1 MDTETPLTVTALT
14 QRIKLELNDFG
25 PLLVTGELSQI
36 KVVGSGHL
44 YATLKDEGAV
54 LSLVMWR
61 SSVAR
66 MGRIPAEGSRVTVRG
81 SLDVYPPRGSYQI
94 IASRITEAGQGDL
107 AARLEALKGKLTA
120 EGLFAE
126 ERKRP
131 LPFLPRA
138 VGLAT
143 ASGSAALAD
152 LLHSIRDRFPDMPV
166 VVAPCLV
173 QGRGAAASIVAAL
186 DRLAAH
192 PQVDVIICGR
202 GGGSLED
209 LWAFN
214 EEPVVRAIAG
224 CSKPVVS
231 AVGHETDW
239 TLADLAAD
247 LRAKTPTAAG
257 ELIVPVRA
265 ELDAALA
272 DARLRL
278 DNAIGGQLDEARAR
292 LAALA
297 AHRALAAP
305 GYQIQ
310 IRAQRLDELSAR
322 LHAGFARRVEIGQ
335 ARLSEQAARLHALSP
350 LAVIGRGFTVLRTGE
365 GRLVRRLA
373 DAVPGTQLE
382 ARVSDGWIFAEA
394 VGVKPQRLGEPDE
407 PYSV

>member
-1 MDTETPLTVTALT
+1 METETPLSVTAVT
-14 QRIKLELNDFG
+14 QRIKLTLNDVG
-25 PLLVTGELSQI
+25 PLLIAGELSQV
-36 KVVGSGHL
+36 KVVASGHL

-66 MGRIPAEGSRVTVRG
+66 MGRIPAEGARVVVRG
-81 SLDVYPPRGSYQI
+81 SLDVYPPRGSYQL

-107 AARLEALKGKLTA
+107 AARLEALKARLLA
-120 EGLFAE
+120 EGLFDE

-131 LPFLPRA
+131 LPMLPRA

-143 ASGSAALAD
+143 AAGSAALAD
-152 LLHSIRDRFPDMPV
+152 MLHSIRERFPAMPI

-186 DRLAAH
+186 ARLAAH
-192 PQVDVIICGR
+192 PEVDVIVCGR

-214 EEPVVRAIAG
+214 EEPVVRALAS

-231 AVGHETDW
+231 AVGHEVDW

-257 ELIVPVRA
+257 ELIVPVQA
-265 ELDAALA
+265 ELVAQLA
-272 DARLRL
+272 EDRLRL
-278 DNAIGGQLDEARAR
+278 DQAISGLMAEARAR

-297 AHRALAAP
+297 AHRALAGPA
-305 GYQIQ
+305 YLVQLRQ
-310 IRAQRLDELSAR
+310 QRLEELTGR
-322 LHAGFARRVEIGQ
+322 LQAAGVRRLADAQ
-335 ARLSEQAARLHALSP
+335 ARLGQAAVQLDALSP
-350 LAVIGRGFTVLRTGE
+350 LAVIGRGFSVLLTPERKV
-365 GRLVRRLA
+365 VRRLA
-373 DAVPGTQLE
+373 DAPPGTQLE
-382 ARVSDGWIFAEA
+382 ARVADGWIFAEA
-394 VGVKPQRLGEPDE
+394 VGVRPQRLGESSDL
-407 PYSV
+407 YG